1 MNAINLNGQIAR
13 VSLNKQR
20 CLIVN
25 GKPRKKMP
33 ERSNKMERPIIS
45 CDVSKGN
52 SHIQGFIGLSNPISD
67 PFVVRHI
74 KSELK
79 QIKELAKSLEKQT
92 HQKPVFVFE
101 YTGIYHECISKYV
114 SEIGLEQY
122 AISPLESAKVRKSKI
137 RTTKTDSRDCLN
149 VATVF
154 YTREIRKYQPDGSDI
169 KALSRYRKFLNKRL
183 TREKGAYHRYVD
195 LIWPCFDEFFKVDG
209 KIAMTIIST
218 YKHPSVLK
226 RRTSKQIAEIL
237 ANHGHCAYKRGLT
250 IADRL
255 KEYANDCVSSVN
267 EQSEYVQL
275 LNDSIHRVASL
286 QKTIDETNNKMNRL
300 LRKNATY
307 QLIKTVPGIGE
318 NLSLVI
324 AAELGDFSRFKTSKQ
339 LVAYCGLDPSILQ
352 SGKDD
357 GEHYSITRK
366 GNSILRSSLFL
377 AVIQTIKLRVDNQ
390 ITRFY
395 FKKKSSGLS
404 HKVAAVASCRKLLC
418 CMFGMLTTGVCF
430 ETK

>member
-1 MNAINLNGQIAR
+1 
-13 VSLNKQR
+13 
-20 CLIVN
+20 
-25 GKPRKKMP
+25 
-33 ERSNKMERPIIS
+33 MERPIIS
-45 CDVSKGN
+45 CDVSKGC
-52 SHIQGFIGLSNPISD
+52 SHIQGFIGLTNPTSD
-67 PFVVRHI
+67 PFVVRHV

-79 QIKELAKSLEKQT
+79 QVKELAKSLERKA

-101 YTGIYHECISKYV
+101 YTGIYHECISKYI

-149 VATVF
+149 IATVF
-154 YTREIRKYQPDGSDI
+154 YTREIRKYQSDSSDI
-169 KALSRYRKFLNKRL
+169 KALSRYRKSLNKRL

-195 LIWPCFDEFFKVDG
+195 LIWPCFDENFKVDG
-209 KIAMTIIST
+209 KIAITIIST

-237 ANHGHCAYKRGLT
+237 EKHGHCAYKRGLV
-250 IADRL
+250 IADSI
-255 KEYANDCVSSVN
+255 KDYANDCISGVD
-267 EQSEYVQL
+267 EKSEYVQL
-275 LNDSIHRVASL
+275 LSDSVTKVISL
-286 QKTIDETNNKMNRL
+286 LKQIDEVNNKMTRL
-300 LRKNATY
+300 LKKNIAY
-307 QLIKTVPGIGE
+307 QLIKTIPGIGE
-318 NLSLVI
+318 NLSLAI
-324 AAELGDFSRFKTSKQ
+324 TAELGDFSRFKTSKQ

-366 GNSILRSSLFL
+366 GNSILRSSLFI
-377 AVIQTIKLRVDNQ
+377 AVVQMIKLRIDNQ
-390 ITRFY
+390 VTRFY

-418 CMFGMLTTGVCF
+418 CLFGMLTTGVCF